1 MYFRTCGGRAPTEI
15 RDDVEEDAMMWHGR
29 TGILLLAA
37 IVASAGCTEEPAPA
51 LPDMRPATT
60 VEVEPRFVHASLPVD
75 TAMAF
80 ALSSAFRA
88 AASHALP
95 AVVRINVVSRVD
107 ARGTGQQ
114 GTIGETRRTRG
125 AGSGFVIDTLGHII
139 TNHHVIASAERA
151 SVVLADGRQYEAE
164 IVASDP
170 NTDIGVVRVDP
181 ARIGALT
188 PATLANSDSLRVGD
202 WVLALGNPLDLN
214 FTVTAGIVSAKGR
227 NLNILQTGNRALEAF
242 VQTDAA
248 INPGNSGGPLVD
260 LYGRVVGVNSA
271 IESSTG
277 FFSGAGFAIPMNLAA
292 KVADDLIRF
301 GVVHRPRLGV
311 VIQDVNAADAE
322 VYGLSSVTGA
332 EIASITPGLPAEQ
345 AGLRMGDVVIRLN
358 ASPIRT
364 VAELQDRVARLQPGD
379 RVTLDIVR
387 FGEAIQ
393 TTVELTEFEQADE
406 RSVRP
411 ATSRTGLGLLGFS
424 VQALSAEEA
433 LANGLPE
440 APIVAITDVDRFG
453 PAFETNLFPPS
464 VLLSINGQPITSLAA
479 LEAVA
484 DRLQPGQVVSVVVI
498 NPTQPEA
505 APTIFNYRLR

>member
-1 MYFRTCGGRAPTEI
+1 
-15 RDDVEEDAMMWHGR
+15 
-29 TGILLLAA
+29 
-37 IVASAGCTEEPAPA
+37 
-51 LPDMRPATT
+51 
-60 VEVEPRFVHASLPVD
+60 
-75 TAMAF
+75 
-80 ALSSAFRA
+80 
-88 AASHALP
+88 
-95 AVVRINVVSRVD
+95 
-107 ARGTGQQ
+107 
-114 GTIGETRRTRG
+114 
-125 AGSGFVIDTLGHII
+125 
-139 TNHHVIASAERA
+139 
-151 SVVLADGRQYEAE
+151 
-164 IVASDP
+164 
-170 NTDIGVVRVDP
+170 
-181 ARIGALT
+181 LT

-311 VIQDVNAADAE
+311 VIQDVNSADAE
-322 VYGLSSVTGA
+322 IYGLSSVTGA

-345 AGLRMGDVVIRLN
+345 AGLRMGDVVISLN

-393 TTVELTEFEQADE
+393 TTVELTEFEQATE
-406 RSVRP
+406 RSVQ
-411 ATSRTGLGLLGFS
+411 AAMSGTGLGLLGFS
-424 VQALSAEEA
+424 AQALSAEEA

-453 PAFETNLFPPS
+453 PAFEANLFPPS
-464 VLLSINGQPITSLAA
+464 VLLSINGQPITSLAD